1 MGKLFYIMGKSSSGK
16 DSIYRELLEKKELG
30 LKKLIIYTTRPIRD
44 GEQDGQEYYFVTEE
58 IFQKLKKTGKIIED
72 RGYNTVYGLWRYF
85 TADNMELEK
94 YNYLGIGTLESY
106 IQLRNYY
113 GKDKI
118 YPVYIEVEDGER
130 LKRAIAR
137 EETQETPKYEE
148 MCRRFLADTQDFSEE
163 NIQRAEINHRFQN
176 IDLNSCICNIET
188 YLKNMI

>member
-1 MGKLFYIMGKSSSGK
+1 M
-16 DSIYRELLEKKELG
+16 
-30 LKKLIIYTTRPIRD
+30 
-44 GEQDGQEYYFVTEE
+44 TEE

-72 RGYNTVYGLWRYF
+72 RGYHTVYGLWRYF

-137 EETQETPKYEE
+137 KKPRK
-148 MCRRFLADTQDFSEE
+148 RRNMKKCVGDSWQIRRT
-163 NIQRAEINHRFQN
+163 FQKK
-176 IDLNSCICNIET
+176 IFR
-188 YLKNMI
+188 KQK